1 MSKNVVFYSP
11 ISLEP
16 WNHITPWT
24 TGIGGS
30 ETCHIELSELL
41 AKRKHKVISYNNKD
55 TVIIN
60 PSPYGVDWRKHED
73 IEIGENQNWFVFRDP
88 YFFDRKDLAGKR
100 NQYIFVAQDVDYD
113 WNEDRLSKI
122 DRYMCLCKAHA
133 DYTLH
138 KYPSLSGRVIISSN
152 GIRSTYIKEMY
163 QFHPQQRNPK
173 RLMYASSPDRGLKL
187 ILENWFRIRE
197 RVPEAELVIFY
208 GFNNVDEIVKR
219 MGGNSDLVVLK
230 AELEELFNQPGVHFL
245 GRKNQRDIFLE
256 WMKSGI
262 FFYPSDWP
270 ETSCISIMEAQAC
283 GAIPI
288 TNKYWA
294 QGENCLNG
302 ILIDGVPQRD
312 DLTKHRMIR
321 YCIDLLQDT
330 EYQES
335 LRKQCIED
343 ALDSFDWE
351 KIATQW
357 EGLLI

>member
-1 MSKNVVFYSP
+1 MSKNVVLYSP
-11 ISLEP
+11 VSLEP
-16 WNHITPWT
+16 WNSQTPWT

-30 ETCHIELSELL
+30 ETCHIEMAEILKS
-41 AKRKHKVISYNNKD
+41 RNHKVISYNKLKLD
-55 TVIIN
+55 ETC
-60 PSPYGVDWRKHED
+60 GVGWLDE
-73 IEIGENQNWFVFRDP
+73 EYLTIGENQNWFIFRDP

-100 NQYIFVAQDVDYD
+100 NQYVFVAQDVDYD
-113 WNEDRLSKI
+113 WNEDRLSKV
-122 DRYMCLCKAHA
+122 DKYMCLCKTHA
-133 DYTLH
+133 DYTIR
-138 KYPSLSGRVIISSN
+138 KYPQLSGRIIISSN
-152 GIRSTYIKEMY
+152 GIRSSYIKELGENY
-163 QFHPQQRNPK
+163 LGGRNPK
-173 RLMYASSPDRGLKL
+173 RLMYASSPDRGLLL

-197 RVPEAELVIFY
+197 RVPEAELHIFY

-219 MGGNSDLVVLK
+219 LGGNSDLVVLK
-230 AELEELFNQPGVHFL
+230 SEIEDLLKQPGIVFH
-245 GRKNQRDIFLE
+245 GRKNQRDIYFE
-256 WMKSGI
+256 WMKSGV

-283 GAIPI
+283 GAIPV